1 MKKITLLIIALLFI
15 NLTFSQDY
23 SIEEINIVQNLFGV
37 QKKAVY
43 EENIDLSGINA
54 NTFWKLYNEYE
65 VERKKIGEK
74 KVELLMSYTT
84 AEGAV
89 TNEQADEILTQASS
103 IRGTEN
109 NLIMKYV
116 KKMRKETNP
125 LVAAQFYQIEH
136 YITDGVRFTLLNN
149 IDFIHKK
156 E

>member
-1 MKKITLLIIALLFI
+1 MKKITLLIIALLVANF
-15 NLTFSQDY
+15 TFSQDY

-43 EENIDLSGINA
+43 EENMDLSGVNA
-54 NTFWKLYNEYE
+54 DAFWKLYNEYE

-84 AEGAV
+84 TEGAV
-89 TNEQADEILTQASS
+89 TNDQADEILAQATN
-103 IRGTEN
+103 IRNSEN
-109 NLIMKYV
+109 NLIMRFV
-116 KKMRKETNP
+116 KKMRKETSP

-136 YITDGVRFTLLNN
+136 YITDAVRFTLLNN

>member
-23 SIEEINIVQNLFGV
+23 SIEEINIIQNLFGA

-43 EENIDLSGINA
+43 EDNMDLSGVNA
-54 NTFWKLYNEYE
+54 DTFWNLYNEYE

-74 KVELLMSYTT
+74 KVALLKSYTT
-84 AEGAV
+84 KQGAV
-89 TNEQADEILTQASS
+89 TNEQADEILGQASN
-103 IRGTEN
+103 IRNSEN
-109 NLIMKYV
+109 ALIMKYV
-116 KKMRKETNP
+116 KKVRKETSP

-136 YITDGVRFTLLNN
+136 YITDYVRVVLLDN
-149 IDFIHKK
+149 IDFVHKK

>member
-74 KVELLMSYTT
+74 KVELLLSYTT

-89 TNEQADEILTQASS
+89 TNEQADKILTQALALEVLRT
-103 IRGTEN
+103 I
-109 NLIMKYV
+109 
-116 KKMRKETNP
+116 
-125 LVAAQFYQIEH
+125 
-136 YITDGVRFTLLNN
+136 
-149 IDFIHKK
+149 
-156 E
+156 